1 MDGVREMSAVRVR
14 AVVDRFE
21 GDHAVLLLG
30 NRETASVI
38 WPRALLPAD
47 VGAGVVLEVTL
58 EIDSEETAD
67 AAEQIRRLLK
77 DLEESE

>member
-1 MDGVREMSAVRVR
+1 MSFVRVR

-21 GDHAVLLLG
+21 GDQAVLLLG
-30 NRETASVI
+30 DREAASVI
-38 WPRALLPAD
+38 WPRAFLPEEASD
-47 VGAGVVLEVTL
+47 GAVLEVTL

-77 DLEESE
+77 DLGESA